1 MLDGD
6 IQILHDLGLLG
17 DDVDELVGDLVG
29 IEIVEADPVD
39 PLDGA
44 QLGQEPGQGPLPVE
58 VQAVPGNVLGHH
70 DELLHPRL
78 GQVLRLGQ
86 DRLLGAA
93 AELPPDEGDHA
104 VGAPVVAALGDPQ
117 PGPVVRGADHPVGL
131 RHRGVH
137 VPEAGGTLVPG
148 GGLDDRGD
156 VLIAPHAHEAVGGGA
171 DLVDG
176 ILPPL
181 GHAAGDHDLPQP
193 ALRLQLGQLFDLRQ
207 GLVPGLFEKAA
218 GVHHGHVA
226 VLGPQGHLM
235 AGLVGL
241 PDHLLAVDLVLGA
254 AKGDKSYFHGIHP
267 QNNTAGCSGPSNA
280 DYFCSLGQTQENPSA
295 PRANRAAVDSRT
307 LL

>member
-1 MLDGD
+1 MSSFIPAWARFSASARIASSGRLR
-6 IQILHDLGLLG
+6 
-17 DDVDELVGDLVG
+17 
-29 IEIVEADPVD
+29 
-39 PLDGA
+39 
-44 QLGQEPGQGPLPVE
+44 
-58 VQAVPGNVLGHH
+58 NF
-70 DELLHPRL
+70 PRI
-78 GQVLRLGQ
+78 
-86 DRLLGAA
+86 
-93 AELPPDEGDHA
+93 
-104 VGAPVVAALGDPQ
+104 
-117 PGPVVRGADHPVGL
+117 

-171 DLVDG
+171 DLFDG

-280 DYFCSLGQTQENPSA
+280 DYFCSLGQRRETPSA
-295 PRANRAAVDSRT
+295 PRTNRAAVYSADLIIAHPPFLGNSFFLSREQAGPIGRQQDPYSGKKLFT
-307 LL
+307 IGGYSATISEVFRLGLPGRTASGWYSEEETVPASPAAPSRGPAEHRVAIGKTR